1 MREKF
6 KAIFNALGACAG
18 IYAIFELMRVIAY
31 YWHVVAL
38 PYPLTYL
45 EFFFLA
51 VGMAW
56 IAAAVIDNL
65 YLPADLLGIKLK
77 TVKNALMEIRTKHHR
92 TVFVK
97 MALKAT
103 KKEEVKK

>member
-1 MREKF
+1 MRAKF
-6 KAIFNALGACAG
+6 KAYFNALGACAS
-18 IYAIFELMRVIAY
+18 IYAIFELMRVISH

-51 VGMAW
+51 VGMTW

-65 YLPADLLGIKLK
+65 YLRADLLGIKLK
-77 TVKNALMEIRTKHHR
+77 TVENTLMELITKHYR

-97 MALKAT
+97 MARKAM
-103 KKEEVKK
+103 KQQGG